1 MYSMSFQNSSR
12 QNFCSWPIIAL
23 LPGGD
28 DLFHTFESPALI
40 DQRARWDKNSVD
52 NWEFKGNK
60 LL

>member
-1 MYSMSFQNSSR
+1 MSFQNSSR
-12 QNFCSWPIIAL
+12 QNFCSWPIIA